1 MTPTLLEVTLAVIV
15 AVLAFLWA
23 VQVLPLLIERV
34 IAFFNAAHGDQSKDD
49 LDGNVQSKNDDD
61 SQPW

>member
-23 VQVLPLLIERV
+23 VQVLPLLIERI
-34 IAFFNAAHGDQSKDD
+34 IALFQETPGDQRKDHTY
-49 LDGNVQSKNDDD
+49 GNVQSKDDDD
-61 SQPW
+61 SQSW